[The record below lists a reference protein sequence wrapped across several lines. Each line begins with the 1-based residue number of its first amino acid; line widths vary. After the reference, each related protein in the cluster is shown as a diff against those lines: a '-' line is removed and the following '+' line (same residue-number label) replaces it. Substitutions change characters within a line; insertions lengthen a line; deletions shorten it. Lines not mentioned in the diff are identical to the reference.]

1 MDDLQNITANGE
13 TICKEMKV
21 NKKETMEKEEEDR
34 RREAAMASSSCLRP
48 NFNPK
53 GITQDQLSKF
63 RVGTLFNSIHF
74 SFVSTSPTFKKLI
87 NFRFFQHSETWVCTV
102 LLLCLLGVLSC

>member
-34 RREAAMASSSCLRP
+34 RIYLSS
-48 NFNPK
+48 
-53 GITQDQLSKF
+53 
-63 RVGTLFNSIHF
+63 
-74 SFVSTSPTFKKLI
+74 
-87 NFRFFQHSETWVCTV
+87 
-102 LLLCLLGVLSC
+102 